1 MKKLIFTLF
10 ILIFTLGFT
19 ENVLDEVNTLET
31 LPEDSAI
38 KQEENA
44 APKTVP
50 KTTPKTTTK
59 TAPKTTTKQTSKQE
73 TIPEEPKGDKAVST
87 KVTLK
92 LKISKNIPTI
102 KSGDAAVSVYEYD
115 PLMADY
121 PADEV
126 FYNDYSI
133 KHAGKTDTVKTFS
146 FNIKRSKGKKY
157 YAVIEVIDNKTLE
170 VYRAKSTKDDI
181 GRILESDVAG
191 QVFVVDDEE

>member
-1 MKKLIFTLF
+1 MKKLIFTLC

-38 KQEENA
+38 KQEETA
-44 APKTVP
+44 VPKATPRTTPKTT

-59 TAPKTTTKQTSKQE
+59 E
-73 TIPEEPKGDKAVST
+73 TMPEEPKGDKAVTT

-92 LKISKNIPTI
+92 LKISRNIPAI
-102 KSGDAAVSVYEYD
+102 KNGDAAVTVFEYD
-115 PLMADY
+115 PLLADY

-133 KHAGKTDTVKTFS
+133 KHAGRADTLKTFS
-146 FNIKRSKGKKY
+146 FNIKRTKGKKY
-157 YAVIEVIDNKTLE
+157 YAVIEVIDNKTLD

-191 QVFVVDDEE
+191 QIFVVDDEE

>member
-10 ILIFTLGFT
+10 ILTFTLGFT

-31 LPEDSAI
+31 LPADSAI

-44 APKTVP
+44 APKAAP
-50 KTTPKTTTK
+50 R
-59 TAPKTTTKQTSKQE
+59 TAPKTTTKTTPKTTKKE
-73 TIPEEPKGDKAVST
+73 TMPEEPKGDKAVTT

-92 LKISKNIPTI
+92 LKISRNIPAI
-102 KSGDAAVSVYEYD
+102 KNGDAAVTVFEYD
-115 PLMADY
+115 PLLADY

-133 KHAGKTDTVKTFS
+133 KHAGKADTVKTFS
-146 FNIKRSKGKKY
+146 FNIKRTKGKKY
-157 YAVIEVIDNKTLE
+157 YAVIEVIDNKTLD

-191 QVFVVDDEE
+191 HLFVFEVDE

>member
-38 KQEENA
+38 KQEETA
-44 APKTVP
+44 APKATP
-50 KTTPKTTTK
+50 RTTPKTTKTTPKTTTK
-59 TAPKTTTKQTSKQE
+59 E
-73 TIPEEPKGDKAVST
+73 TMPEEPKGDKAVTT

-92 LKISKNIPTI
+92 LKISRNIPAI
-102 KSGDAAVSVYEYD
+102 KNGDAAVTVFEYD
-115 PLMADY
+115 PLLADY

-133 KHAGKTDTVKTFS
+133 KHVGRADTVKTFS
-146 FNIKRSKGKKY
+146 FNIKRTKGKKY
-157 YAVIEVIDNKTLE
+157 YAVIEVIDNKTLD

-191 QVFVVDDEE
+191 QIFVVDDEE

>member
-31 LPEDSAI
+31 LPADSAI

-44 APKTVP
+44 APKAAPRTTP
-50 KTTPKTTTK
+50 KTTKTTPKTTTK
-59 TAPKTTTKQTSKQE
+59 E
-73 TIPEEPKGDKAVST
+73 TMPEEPKGDKAVTT

-92 LKISKNIPTI
+92 LKISRNIPAI
-102 KSGDAAVSVYEYD
+102 KNGDAAVTVFEYD
-115 PLMADY
+115 PLLADY

-133 KHAGKTDTVKTFS
+133 KHAGRADTLKTFS
-146 FNIKRSKGKKY
+146 FNIKRTKGKKY
-157 YAVIEVIDNKTLE
+157 YAVIEVIDNKTLD

-191 QVFVVDDEE
+191 QIFVVDDEE

>member
-31 LPEDSAI
+31 LETLPEDSAI
-38 KQEENA
+38 KQEETA
-44 APKTVP
+44 APKATP
-50 KTTPKTTTK
+50 RTTPKTTKTTPKTTTM
-59 TAPKTTTKQTSKQE
+59 E
-73 TIPEEPKGDKAVST
+73 TMPEEPKGDKAVTT

-92 LKISKNIPTI
+92 LKISRNIPAI
-102 KSGDAAVSVYEYD
+102 KNGDAAVTVFEYD
-115 PLMADY
+115 PLLADY

-133 KHAGKTDTVKTFS
+133 KHAGRADTVKTFS
-146 FNIKRSKGKKY
+146 FNIKRTKGKKY
-157 YAVIEVIDNKTLE
+157 YAVIEVIDNKTLD

-191 QVFVVDDEE
+191 QIFVVDDEE

>member
-19 ENVLDEVNTLET
+19 ENIPDEVNTLET
-31 LPEDSAI
+31 LPEDAAV
-38 KQEENA
+38 KQEQNA
-44 APKTVP
+44 APKTTTP
-50 KTTPKTTTK
+50 RATPKTTK
-59 TAPKTTTKQTSKQE
+59 QTTKE
-73 TIPEEPKGDKAVST
+73 TTPEEPKGDKAVTT

-92 LKISKNIPTI
+92 LKISKNIPAI
-102 KSGDAAVSVYEYD
+102 KSGDVAVTVYEYD
-115 PLMADY
+115 PLLADY

-133 KHAGKTDTVKTFS
+133 KHPGRADTVKTFN
-146 FNIKRSKGKKY
+146 FNIKRTKGKKY
-157 YAVIEVIDNKTLE
+157 YAVIEVIDNKSLE

-181 GRILESDVAG
+181 GKILEPDVAG

>member
-38 KQEENA
+38 KQEETA
-44 APKTVP
+44 APKATP
-50 KTTPKTTTK
+50 RTTTKTTPKTTK
-59 TAPKTTTKQTSKQE
+59 KE
-73 TIPEEPKGDKAVST
+73 TMPEEPKGDKAVTT

-92 LKISKNIPTI
+92 LKISRNIPAI
-102 KSGDAAVSVYEYD
+102 KNGDAAVTVFEYD
-115 PLMADY
+115 PLLADY

-133 KHAGKTDTVKTFS
+133 KHAGRADTLKTFS
-146 FNIKRSKGKKY
+146 FNIKRTKGKKY
-157 YAVIEVIDNKTLE
+157 YAVIEVIDNKTLD

-191 QVFVVDDEE
+191 QIFVVDDEE

>member
-38 KQEENA
+38 KQEETA
-44 APKTVP
+44 VPKATPRTTPKTT

-59 TAPKTTTKQTSKQE
+59 E
-73 TIPEEPKGDKAVST
+73 TMPEEPKGDKAVTT

-92 LKISKNIPTI
+92 LKISRNIPAI
-102 KSGDAAVSVYEYD
+102 KNGDAAVTVFEYD
-115 PLMADY
+115 PLLADY

-133 KHAGKTDTVKTFS
+133 KHVGRADTVKTFS
-146 FNIKRSKGKKY
+146 FNIKRTKGKKY
-157 YAVIEVIDNKTLE
+157 YAVIEVIDNKTLD

-191 QVFVVDDEE
+191 QIFVVDDEE

>member
-31 LPEDSAI
+31 LPADSAI

-44 APKTVP
+44 APKAAP
-50 KTTPKTTTK
+50 R
-59 TAPKTTTKQTSKQE
+59 TAPKTTTKTTPKTTKKE
-73 TIPEEPKGDKAVST
+73 TMPEEPKGDKAVTT

-92 LKISKNIPTI
+92 LKISRNIPAI
-102 KSGDAAVSVYEYD
+102 KNGDAAVTVFEYD
-115 PLMADY
+115 PLLADY

-133 KHAGKTDTVKTFS
+133 KHAGKADTVKTFS
-146 FNIKRSKGKKY
+146 FNIKRTKGKKY
-157 YAVIEVIDNKTLE
+157 YAVIEVIDNKTLD

-191 QVFVVDDEE
+191 QIFVVDDEE

>member
-19 ENVLDEVNTLET
+19 ENIPDEVNTLET
-31 LPEDSAI
+31 LPDDAAI
-38 KQEENA
+38 KQENA
-44 APKTVP
+44 APKTTPRTTAP
-50 KTTPKTTTK
+50 KTTPK
-59 TAPKTTTKQTSKQE
+59 ATTKQTAKE
-73 TIPEEPKGDKAVST
+73 EAIPEEPKGDKAVST

-92 LKISKNIPTI
+92 LKISKNIPAI
-102 KSGDAAVSVYEYD
+102 KNGDVAVSIYEYD
-115 PLMADY
+115 PLLADY

-133 KHAGKTDTVKTFS
+133 KHAGRADTVKTF
-146 FNIKRSKGKKY
+146 NVTIKRTKGKKY

-181 GRILESDVAG
+181 GKILEPGVAG

>member
-38 KQEENA
+38 KQEETA
-44 APKTVP
+44 APKATP
-50 KTTPKTTTK
+50 RTTPKTTKTTPKTTTK
-59 TAPKTTTKQTSKQE
+59 E
-73 TIPEEPKGDKAVST
+73 TMPEEPKGDKAVTT

-92 LKISKNIPTI
+92 LKISRNIPAI
-102 KSGDAAVSVYEYD
+102 KNGDAAVTVFEYD
-115 PLMADY
+115 PLLADY

-133 KHAGKTDTVKTFS
+133 KHAGRADTVKTFS
-146 FNIKRSKGKKY
+146 FNIKRTKGKKY
-157 YAVIEVIDNKTLE
+157 YAVIEVIDNKTLD

-181 GRILESDVAG
+181 GRILEPDVAG
-191 QVFVVDDEE
+191 QVFVIDDEE

>member
-38 KQEENA
+38 KQEETA
-44 APKTVP
+44 APKATP
-50 KTTPKTTTK
+50 RTTPKTTKTTPKTTTK
-59 TAPKTTTKQTSKQE
+59 E
-73 TIPEEPKGDKAVST
+73 TMPEEPKGDKAVTT

-92 LKISKNIPTI
+92 LKISRNIPAI
-102 KSGDAAVSVYEYD
+102 KNGDAAVTVFEYD
-115 PLMADY
+115 PLLADY

-133 KHAGKTDTVKTFS
+133 KHAGRADTVKTFS
-146 FNIKRSKGKKY
+146 FNIKRTKGKKD
-157 YAVIEVIDNKTLE
+157 YAVIEVIDNKTLD

-191 QVFVVDDEE
+191 QIFVVDDEE

>member
-38 KQEENA
+38 KQEETA
-44 APKTVP
+44 APKATP
-50 KTTPKTTTK
+50 RTTPKTTKTTPKTTTK
-59 TAPKTTTKQTSKQE
+59 E
-73 TIPEEPKGDKAVST
+73 TMSEEPKGDKAVTT
-87 KVTLK
+87 KVILK
-92 LKISKNIPTI
+92 LKISRNIPAI
-102 KSGDAAVSVYEYD
+102 KNGDAAVTVFEYD
-115 PLMADY
+115 PLLADY

-133 KHAGKTDTVKTFS
+133 KHAGRADTLKTFS
-146 FNIKRSKGKKY
+146 FNIKRTKGKKY
-157 YAVIEVIDNKTLE
+157 YAVIEVIDNKTLD

-191 QVFVVDDEE
+191 QIFVVDDEE

>member
-31 LPEDSAI
+31 LPADSAI

-44 APKTVP
+44 APKAAP
-50 KTTPKTTTK
+50 R
-59 TAPKTTTKQTSKQE
+59 TAPKTTTKTTPKTTKKE
-73 TIPEEPKGDKAVST
+73 TMPEEPKGDKAVTT

-92 LKISKNIPTI
+92 LKISRNIPAI
-102 KSGDAAVSVYEYD
+102 KNGDAAVTVFEYD
-115 PLMADY
+115 PLLADY

-133 KHAGKTDTVKTFS
+133 KHAGKADTVKTFS
-146 FNIKRSKGKKY
+146 FNIKRTKGKKY
-157 YAVIEVIDNKTLE
+157 YAVIEVIDNKTLD

-181 GRILESDVAG
+181 GKILESDVAG
-191 QVFVVDDEE
+191 QIFVVDDEE

>member
-38 KQEENA
+38 KQEETA
-44 APKTVP
+44 APKATP
-50 KTTPKTTTK
+50 RTTPKTTKTTPKTTTK
-59 TAPKTTTKQTSKQE
+59 E
-73 TIPEEPKGDKAVST
+73 TIQKKPKSDKTDTT

-92 LKISKNIPTI
+92 LKISRNIPAI
-102 KSGDAAVSVYEYD
+102 KNGDAAVTVFEYD
-115 PLMADY
+115 PLLADY

-133 KHAGKTDTVKTFS
+133 KHAGRADTLKTFS
-146 FNIKRSKGKKY
+146 FNIKRTKGKKY
-157 YAVIEVIDNKTLE
+157 YAVIEVIDNKTLD

-191 QVFVVDDEE
+191 QIFVVDDEE

>member
-38 KQEENA
+38 KQEETA
-44 APKTVP
+44 APKATP
-50 KTTPKTTTK
+50 RTTPKTT
-59 TAPKTTTKQTSKQE
+59 KTTTKKE
-73 TIPEEPKGDKAVST
+73 TMPEEPKGDKAVTT

-92 LKISKNIPTI
+92 LKISRNIPAI
-102 KSGDAAVSVYEYD
+102 KNGDAAVTVFEYD
-115 PLMADY
+115 PLLADY

-133 KHAGKTDTVKTFS
+133 KHAGKADTVKTFS
-146 FNIKRSKGKKY
+146 FNIKRTKGKKY
-157 YAVIEVIDNKTLE
+157 YAVIEVIDNKTLD

-191 QVFVVDDEE
+191 QIFVVDDEE

>member
-10 ILIFTLGFT
+10 ILTFTLGFT

-31 LPEDSAI
+31 LPADSAI

-44 APKTVP
+44 APKAAP
-50 KTTPKTTTK
+50 R
-59 TAPKTTTKQTSKQE
+59 TAPKTTTKTTPKTTKKE
-73 TIPEEPKGDKAVST
+73 TMPEEPKGDKAVTT

-92 LKISKNIPTI
+92 LKISRNIPAI
-102 KSGDAAVSVYEYD
+102 KNGDAAVTVFEYD
-115 PLMADY
+115 PLLADY

-133 KHAGKTDTVKTFS
+133 KHAGKADTVKTFS
-146 FNIKRSKGKKY
+146 FNIKRTKGKKY
-157 YAVIEVIDNKTLE
+157 YAVIEVIDNKTLD

-191 QVFVVDDEE
+191 QIFVVDDEE

>member
-19 ENVLDEVNTLET
+19 ESIPDEVNTLET
-31 LPEDSAI
+31 LPEDSVI

-44 APKTVP
+44 APKT
-50 KTTPKTTTK
+50 TPR
-59 TAPKTTTKQTSKQE
+59 TAPKTTTKTTKQE
-73 TIPEEPKGDKAVST
+73 TIPEEPKGDKAIST

-92 LKISKNIPTI
+92 LKISRNIPAI
-102 KSGDAAVSVYEYD
+102 KSGDAAVTVFEYD
-115 PLMADY
+115 PLLADY

-133 KHAGKTDTVKTFS
+133 KHAGKADTVKTFS
-146 FNIKRSKGKKY
+146 FNIKRTKGKKY

-181 GRILESDVAG
+181 GRILEPDVAG
-191 QVFVVDDEE
+191 QVFVIDDEE